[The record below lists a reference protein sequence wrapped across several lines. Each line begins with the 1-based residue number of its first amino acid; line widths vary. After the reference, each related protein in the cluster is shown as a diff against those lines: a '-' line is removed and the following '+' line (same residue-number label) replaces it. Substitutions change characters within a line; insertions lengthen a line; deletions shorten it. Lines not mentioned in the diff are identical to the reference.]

1 MLRLFHDFTSPASA
15 LAWLRLRPLVSEGL
29 AVAFTGIDA
38 LGLDRAVPPTV
49 GLLEELGEHRS
60 ALGAQGLDARRPAV
74 QPPTLRAHLLTDLA
88 EGAGRGQAWRGA
100 CYRGYWEK
108 GVDLSDPSALVDLAA
123 RVGLEGAAR
132 VLGDEAAVQALRR
145 RMGAHRARGVGGVP
159 VLEVDGT
166 LVPALL
172 DRDELRRLAAL

>member
-15 LAWLRLRPLVSEGL
+15 LAWLRLRPLVAGGL

-38 LGLDRAVPPTV
+38 LGIDRAVPPTV
-49 GLLEELGEHRS
+49 GLLDELDEHRP
-60 ALGAQGLDARRPAV
+60 ALRAEGVDVRRPAI
-74 QPPTLRAHLLTDLA
+74 QPPTLRAHLVTDLA
-88 EGAGRGQAWRGA
+88 RETGRAAAWREA
-100 CYRGYWEK
+100 CYRGYWEE

-123 RVGLEGAAR
+123 QVGLEGAAGA
-132 VLGDEAAVQALRR
+132 LGDEAAVQALRR